1 MIDQLIMAESGGDP
15 NAVSPVGA
23 QGLTQV
29 MPTTGR
35 NPGFGVEPLDDP
47 FDPVESR
54 RFATDYLSAMLR
66 RYNGDLETALV
77 AYNAGPGNA
86 DKFLKAGKKYSAL
99 PKRKETEPYVQKI
112 MGGLR

>member
-1 MIDQLIMAESGGDP
+1 VIDQLILAESGGNP
-15 NAVSPVGA
+15 NAVSAVGA

-29 MPTTGR
+29 MPATGR
-35 NPGFGVEPLDDP
+35 DPGFGVKPISNP

-66 RYNGDLETALV
+66 RYDGDLETALV

-86 DKFLKAGKKYSAL
+86 DKFLKAGKNYAAL
-99 PKRKETEPYVQKI
+99 PKRSETEPYVRKI
-112 MGGLR
+112 MGGLK